1 LYNAGN
7 DNKSQAPLMTI
18 RYAAARPVHA
28 PVTLCRAGL
37 ARISRAPANDNGDV
51 PQRDL
56 LLRNALLHFA
66 EHGLRAAEDAA
77 ERAEAATLAGDLA
90 QRDHWLEICRALDA
104 RRARG
109 VAKRIGR

>member
-1 LYNAGN
+1 
-7 DNKSQAPLMTI
+7 MTI

-51 PQRDL
+51 PQRDRV
-56 LLRNALLHFA
+56 LRNALMHFA
-66 EHGLRAAEDAA
+66 EHGLRAAADAA
-77 ERAEAATLAGDLA
+77 ERAEAATLAGDLP
-90 QRDHWLEICRALDA
+90 QRDHWLEICNALDA

-109 VAKRIGR
+109 LSKRIGR